1 MFGTVQR
8 THGSLVSMRV
18 EPDTAEV
25 REHDMQQAAQSSVS
39 QLGALRRFGEGIGI
53 FWRVVCYTGMALAV
67 LSILVTSPG
76 FYAAPRGWV
85 ALFLAACYLVVFTR
99 GSCWIA
105 GESVGTYWK
114 LRFDQG
120 RVLHP
125 WRAVALW
132 AALLALSVTLIA
144 LNDNFVWL
152 IWVPFGMSFSLLP
165 MPRCLALVIPT
176 LLLALGYYHA
186 LPTSLSPSALLQ
198 FAGLLLGLACYSA
211 IIYMPMALLRGRFQR
226 ERMFLELQQS
236 HHALEEA
243 HRQLEQAAEQERE
256 LAVLRERSRLARDMH
271 DTLGHS
277 LALMTVKLE
286 AAQRLRAVDPARA
299 DHEVAAT
306 QSIAR
311 DALAELR
318 TAITD
323 LRTRGNAHESLGCML
338 VGAAQEIAARTG
350 WQLTCEIAPDV
361 EPVGERAYEALLRTG
376 VEALANIERHA
387 EARAVHLTLARQGEI
402 ILLHIEDDGKGVLS
416 TNPPQRVGVSVP
428 GGEEHDH
435 RASAGEEARRDT
447 IISPPGHF
455 GITGMRERTTG
466 AGGAFIIGAGADGHG
481 TRVEVRLPAS
491 DE

>member
-1 MFGTVQR
+1 
-8 THGSLVSMRV
+8 
-18 EPDTAEV
+18 
-25 REHDMQQAAQSSVS
+25 MQQAAQSSVS

-53 FWRVVCYTGMALAV
+53 FWRVVCYVGMALAL

-76 FYAAPRGWV
+76 FYASLPGWV
-85 ALFLAACYLVVFTR
+85 ALVLAACYLVVFTR
-99 GSCWIA
+99 GSCWVA
-105 GESVGTYWK
+105 GENPSSYWK

-120 RVLHP
+120 RVLYP

-132 AALLALSVTLIA
+132 GALLALSVTLIA

-152 IWVPFGMSFSLLP
+152 IWIPFGMSFSLLP
-165 MPRCLALVIPT
+165 MPRCLALVVPT
-176 LLLALGYYHA
+176 SLLAMAYYHT
-186 LPTSLSPSALLQ
+186 LPTSFAPSALLQ
-198 FAGLLLGLACYSA
+198 FAGLALGLACYSA
-211 IIYMPMALLRGRFQR
+211 VVYMPMALLRGRFQR

-243 HRQLEQAAEQERE
+243 HQQLEQAAEQERE
-256 LAVLRERSRLARDMH
+256 LAVLRERGRLARDMH

-277 LALMTVKLE
+277 LALITVKLE
-286 AAQRLRAVDPARA
+286 AAQRLRAVDPSRA

-306 QSIAR
+306 QAIAR

-323 LRTRGNAHESLGCML
+323 LRTRGNAHESLGCTL

-350 WQLTCEIAPDV
+350 WQLTCEVAPDV
-361 EPVGERAYEALLRTG
+361 EPVGERVYEALLRTG

-387 EARAVHLTLARQGEI
+387 EARAVHLALMRQGDT
-402 ILLHIEDDGKGVLS
+402 ILLRIEDEGRGILT
-416 TNPPQRVGVSVP
+416 TNPPRRVEVTVP
-428 GGEEHDH
+428 GGDELAHT
-435 RASAGEEARRDT
+435 SAAGEARRDA

-466 AGGAFIIGAGADGHG
+466 AGGAFTISAGADGHG